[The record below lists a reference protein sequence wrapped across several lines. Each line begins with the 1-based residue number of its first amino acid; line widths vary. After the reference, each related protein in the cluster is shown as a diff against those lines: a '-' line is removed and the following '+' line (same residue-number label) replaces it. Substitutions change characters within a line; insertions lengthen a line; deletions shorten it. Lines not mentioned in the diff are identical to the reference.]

1 MRIDI
6 KNIASLLL
14 KRNLVVIL
22 SLLFVVIISAIGLN
36 DFKLDAS
43 SDALVLEGDEALKT
57 YREVEDEFGD
67 SSFLIV
73 TYEPE
78 KELFSDYSLNR
89 IANLEND
96 LKNINGV
103 DSVLSILD
111 APIFFQ
117 PKVGLADVADNLKDL
132 TDNTI
137 DLELA
142 KDEIINNPIYQE
154 LIISKDGNTTAMQVV
169 LRGNNEYNSL
179 IKQRYTILESLSTN
193 EPLTNKKK
201 LDLQNDL
208 TLINSRISELNNQE
222 SEFNK
227 VLISNIR
234 NTLDDY
240 KDEAT
245 IYLGGPSM
253 IATDMMEYI
262 ESDLMIFGT
271 AVALIFAVMLYLFF
285 GSVWMVILPLMN
297 AFLATFITAGFLGY
311 MDWKISVVS
320 SNFIALLLI
329 LTISLTVHLLV
340 KINEIKKETDFKTAI
355 IRGYDQ
361 MLAPCFFAAL
371 TTAVAFLSL
380 TFGELKPVIEFGKMM
395 AFGIFIAFVLTFTFL
410 PCAIYIIN
418 KSETKDFLSIYK
430 VTRLLLQFSQN
441 LSLIHI

>member
-22 SLLFVVIISAIGLN
+22 SLLFIVIISAIGLN

-43 SDALVLEGDEALKT
+43 SDALVLEDDEALKT

-96 LKNINGV
+96 LKNIDGV

-132 TDNTI
+132 TDKSI

-169 LRGNNEYNSL
+169 LRGNNEYCL
-179 IKQRYTILESLSTN
+179 LYTS
-193 EPLTNKKK
+193 
-201 LDLQNDL
+201 DAA
-208 TLINSRISELNNQE
+208 
-222 SEFNK
+222 
-227 VLISNIR
+227 
-234 NTLDDY
+234 
-240 KDEAT
+240 DE
-245 IYLGGPSM
+245 
-253 IATDMMEYI
+253 
-262 ESDLMIFGT
+262 
-271 AVALIFAVMLYLFF
+271 
-285 GSVWMVILPLMN
+285 
-297 AFLATFITAGFLGY
+297 
-311 MDWKISVVS
+311 
-320 SNFIALLLI
+320 
-329 LTISLTVHLLV
+329 
-340 KINEIKKETDFKTAI
+340 
-355 IRGYDQ
+355 
-361 MLAPCFFAAL
+361 
-371 TTAVAFLSL
+371 
-380 TFGELKPVIEFGKMM
+380 
-395 AFGIFIAFVLTFTFL
+395 
-410 PCAIYIIN
+410 
-418 KSETKDFLSIYK
+418 
-430 VTRLLLQFSQN
+430 
-441 LSLIHI
+441 